1 MTGENERGLQV
12 NNIVDM
18 GFNFLCR
25 SSFLAGRGNRR
36 NGRCASTTSLSS
48 YSNMNLVGEGGGGGS
63 IYLSVKTFDTHFFFL
78 VWWT

>member
-25 SSFLAGRGNRR
+25 SSFLGAGKLTKR
-36 NGRCASTTSLSS
+36 
-48 YSNMNLVGEGGGGGS
+48 
-63 IYLSVKTFDTHFFFL
+63 
-78 VWWT
+78 